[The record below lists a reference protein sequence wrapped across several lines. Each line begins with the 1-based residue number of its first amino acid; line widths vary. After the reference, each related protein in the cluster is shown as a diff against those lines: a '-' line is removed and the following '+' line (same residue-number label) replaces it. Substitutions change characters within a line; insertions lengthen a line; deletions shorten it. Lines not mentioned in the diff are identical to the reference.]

1 MVDISIVNG
10 IIIQLITGGA
20 PSCSIPLP
28 GILGMSSASGCVDF
42 SGFTC
47 TRVDPKIQDSPVRK
61 SCTLKK
67 SSSLHAEQCSA
78 SVYCKNNIIFSD
90 LCHVGKHLQLPHFIR
105 FWTKPHFIAV
115 DEPTNYLDVE
125 TVEALSKALLG
136 RLTIHG
142 LIMIFAEIGQTIR
155 R

>member
-1 MVDISIVNG
+1 M
-10 IIIQLITGGA
+10 
-20 PSCSIPLP
+20 
-28 GILGMSSASGCVDF
+28 
-42 SGFTC
+42 
-47 TRVDPKIQDSPVRK
+47 
-61 SCTLKK
+61 
-67 SSSLHAEQCSA
+67 
-78 SVYCKNNIIFSD
+78 
-90 LCHVGKHLQLPHFIR
+90 PHFIR